1 MIEPPDI
8 RCSQRF
14 ENYTQALQTVRQAI
28 ALSEQRPLSEL
39 EQQGL
44 IQGFEFTVELA
55 WKVLKLYLVCQ
66 GVCDPKGPR
75 DAIDT
80 AFKNGLIE
88 DVDTWRA
95 MIKARNETSHSFD
108 CDVAQKI
115 ANDVMDRFFPVFVAL
130 EKRFETLG

>member
-1 MIEPPDI
+1 MIESPDI
-8 RCSQRF
+8 RWKQRY